1 MQTFLMDAGS
11 LIAAT
16 SNVTSD
22 EEFDDYLN
30 GITCVP
36 PQIIPL
42 LKDLVAHLGNEIDIS
57 LTHPAIGAR
66 VRLVGTGLNLIV
78 KNALKY
84 LPQ

>member
-1 MQTFLMDAGS
+1 MDAGS

-22 EEFDDYLN
+22 DEFDEYIS
-30 GITCVP
+30 GISSLP

-42 LKDLVAHLGNEIDIS
+42 LKDLVAHMGNEIDVS
-57 LTHPAIGAR
+57 LTHSAVGAR
-66 VRLVGTGLNLIV
+66 VRVIGTGLNLVV